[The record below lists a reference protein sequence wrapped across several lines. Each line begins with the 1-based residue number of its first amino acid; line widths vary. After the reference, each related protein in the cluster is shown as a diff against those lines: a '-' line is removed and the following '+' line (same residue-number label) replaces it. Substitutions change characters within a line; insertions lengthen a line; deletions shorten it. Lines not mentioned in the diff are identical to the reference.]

1 MYGSKIADEIIRE
14 MHRDKYYKNKKRAKC
29 VVSKKKQCTVCR
41 YQKICEDVEVRKWN
55 IKIYSTLKELVP

>member
-41 YQKICEDVEVRKWN
+41 YQKICEDVEVRK
-55 IKIYSTLKELVP
+55 